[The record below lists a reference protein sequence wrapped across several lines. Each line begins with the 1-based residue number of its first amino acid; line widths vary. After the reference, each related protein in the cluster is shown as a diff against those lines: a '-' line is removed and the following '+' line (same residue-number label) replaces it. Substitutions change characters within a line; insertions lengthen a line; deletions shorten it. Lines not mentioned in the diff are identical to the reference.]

1 MWNTFCIQTFCIHFV
16 CKSLSKCGI
25 RFIYKHFVYI
35 KVVEMWDTF
44 CIQTFCIYFLHILYT
59 KCMQKV
65 VKMWDTF
72 GIQTF
77 CIHFAHILYT
87 KYIQKIVEMWDPF
100 CICPNILYTFCIHQ
114 FWSTKSVHH
123 QHVYNLYTKSIQN
136 VNKNN
141 CIQIGSLIST
151 YFDLFVVHFWLIIAN
166 NEDLKRELPIKSMD
180 QWIIYYIKLPVIRLN
195 KSNSPCVS
203 EKNAKFV

>member
-1 MWNTFCIQTFCIHFV
+1 MYTTDVCKIYTKLCKMYTTFQQTFVYILFTKSKELCQLNFV
-16 CKSLSKCGI
+16 
-25 RFIYKHFVYI
+25 YKMYTKVCRNVEHFVYI

-123 QHVYNLYTKSIQN
+123 
-136 VNKNN
+136 
-141 CIQIGSLIST
+141 
-151 YFDLFVVHFWLIIAN
+151 
-166 NEDLKRELPIKSMD
+166 
-180 QWIIYYIKLPVIRLN
+180 
-195 KSNSPCVS
+195 
-203 EKNAKFV
+203 